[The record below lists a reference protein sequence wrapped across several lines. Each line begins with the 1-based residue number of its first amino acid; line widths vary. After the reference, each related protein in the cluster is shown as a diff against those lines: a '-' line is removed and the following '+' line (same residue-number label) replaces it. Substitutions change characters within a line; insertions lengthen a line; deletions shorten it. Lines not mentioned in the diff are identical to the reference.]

1 MERGSGTIVDLQEYR
16 DQLDKID
23 KQLVKLFEE
32 RMDICGKVAETK
44 IASGK
49 AVYDAEREKQKLDAV
64 GAMANSDF
72 NQIAVRDLFSQMMSV
87 SRKYQYSILEEHGR
101 AVKLGFERLDSIPM
115 EHIRVVHQ
123 GVEGA
128 YSHAAAIQY
137 FGEDAEIYHVARFED
152 AMKEVQLGKA
162 DYAVM
167 PIENSSAGAVID
179 MYDLLTRYDNYIV
192 AETFLPVNHA
202 LLGVPGT
209 KLADVKTVFS
219 HPQALMQCSNFL
231 NNNGLKQISVENTA
245 VAAKRVIEEGDH
257 TQAAVASE
265 IAGKLYGL
273 DLLKTSIQNNQGNT
287 TRFVILAN
295 RKVYQKDASKIS
307 LCFELPHTSG
317 SLYNMLGNFIYN
329 HVNMI
334 MIQSRPV
341 PGKNWEYRFFV
352 DIEGN
357 LQDAGVKNALRG
369 IGEEAQN
376 FKILGN
382 Y

>member
-1 MERGSGTIVDLQEYR
+1 MDLLECR
-16 DQLDKID
+16 NKLDVID
-23 KQLVKLFEE
+23 KQIVKLFEE

-64 GAMANSDF
+64 SAMADSEF
-72 NQIAVRDLFSQMMSV
+72 NQVAVRELFSQMMSI
-87 SRKYQYSILEEHGR
+87 SRKYQYSILAEHGR
-101 AVKLGFERLDSIPM
+101 ALKLGFERLDKLPM
-115 EHIRVVHQ
+115 DGVRVVHQ

-128 YSHAAAIQY
+128 YSHAAALQY
-137 FGEDAEIYHVARFED
+137 FGENASIYHVAHFED
-152 AMKEVQLGKA
+152 AMKEVQLGNA

-192 AETFLPVNHA
+192 AETFLPVEHA
-202 LLGVPGT
+202 LLGVPGA
-209 KLADVKTVFS
+209 KFSDIKTVFS
-219 HPQALMQCSNFL
+219 HPQALMQCSQFL
-231 NNNGLKQISVENTA
+231 NDNGFKQISVENTA
-245 VAAKRVIEEGDH
+245 VAAKRVVEEGDK

-273 DLLKTSIQNNQGNT
+273 ELLKPAIQNNQGNT
-287 TRFVILAN
+287 TRFIILAN
-295 RKVYQKDASKIS
+295 RKVYQKNAGKIS

-317 SLYNMLGNFIYN
+317 SLYNMLGNFIFN
-329 HVNMI
+329 HVNMM
-334 MIQSRPV
+334 MIESRPI
-341 PGKNWEYRFFV
+341 PGRNWEYRFFV

-369 IGEEAQN
+369 IGAEALN

>member
-1 MERGSGTIVDLQEYR
+1 MDLLECR
-16 DQLDKID
+16 NKLDVID
-23 KQLVKLFEE
+23 KKIVKLFEE

-64 GAMANSDF
+64 SAMADSEF
-72 NQIAVRDLFSQMMSV
+72 NQVAVRELFSQMMSI
-87 SRKYQYSILEEHGR
+87 SRKYQYSILAEHGR
-101 AVKLGFERLDSIPM
+101 AMKLGFERLDQLPM
-115 EHIRVVHQ
+115 ESVRVVHQ

-137 FGEDAEIYHVARFED
+137 FGEKAEIYHVARFED
-152 AMKEVQLGKA
+152 AMKEVQLGNA

-202 LLGVPGT
+202 LLGVPGA
-209 KLADVKTVFS
+209 KLSDVKTVFS
-219 HPQALMQCSNFL
+219 HPQALMQCSAFL
-231 NNNGLKQISVENTA
+231 NDNGLKQISVENTA
-245 VAAKRVIEEGDH
+245 VAAKRVVEEGDKS
-257 TQAAVASE
+257 QAAIASE

-273 DLLKTSIQNNQGNT
+273 ELLKPFIQNNQGNT

-295 RKVYQKDASKIS
+295 RKVYQKDAGKIS

-317 SLYNMLGNFIYN
+317 SLYNMLGNFIFN
-329 HVNMI
+329 HVNMM
-334 MIQSRPV
+334 MIESRPI

-369 IGEEAQN
+369 IGAEAQN

>member
-1 MERGSGTIVDLQEYR
+1 MDLLECR
-16 DQLDKID
+16 NKLDVID
-23 KQLVKLFEE
+23 KKIVKLFEE

-64 GAMANSDF
+64 SAMADSEF
-72 NQIAVRDLFSQMMSV
+72 NQVAVRELFSQMMSI
-87 SRKYQYSILEEHGR
+87 SRKYQYSILAEHGR
-101 AVKLGFERLDSIPM
+101 AMKLGFERLDQLPM
-115 EHIRVVHQ
+115 EGVRVVHQ

-137 FGEDAEIYHVARFED
+137 FGEKAEIYHVARFED
-152 AMKEVQLGKA
+152 AMKVVQLGNA

-202 LLGVPGT
+202 LLGVPGA
-209 KLADVKTVFS
+209 KLSDVKTVFS
-219 HPQALMQCSNFL
+219 HPQALMQCSAFL
-231 NNNGLKQISVENTA
+231 NDNGLKQISVENTA
-245 VAAKRVIEEGDH
+245 VAAKRVVEEGDKS
-257 TQAAVASE
+257 QAAIASE

-273 DLLKTSIQNNQGNT
+273 ELLKPFIQNNQGNT

-295 RKVYQKDASKIS
+295 RKVYQKDAGKIS

-317 SLYNMLGNFIYN
+317 SLYNMLGNFIFN
-329 HVNMI
+329 HVNMM
-334 MIQSRPV
+334 MIESRPI

-369 IGEEAQN
+369 IGAEAQN

>member
-1 MERGSGTIVDLQEYR
+1 MDLLECR
-16 DQLDKID
+16 NKLDVID
-23 KQLVKLFEE
+23 KQIVKLFEE

-64 GAMANSDF
+64 SAMADSEF
-72 NQIAVRDLFSQMMSV
+72 NQVAVRELFSQMMSI
-87 SRKYQYSILEEHGR
+87 SRKYQYSILAEHGR
-101 AVKLGFERLDSIPM
+101 AMKLGFERLDKLPV
-115 EHIRVVHQ
+115 EGVRVVHQ

-137 FGEDAEIYHVARFED
+137 FGKDAEIYHVARFED
-152 AMKEVQLGKA
+152 AMKEVQLGNA

-209 KLADVKTVFS
+209 KLSNVKTVFS
-219 HPQALMQCSNFL
+219 HPQALMQCSTFL
-231 NNNGLKQISVENTA
+231 NDNGLKQISVENTA
-245 VAAKRVIEEGDH
+245 VAAKRVVEEGDKS
-257 TQAAVASE
+257 QAAIASE
-265 IAGKLYGL
+265 IAGQLYGL
-273 DLLKTSIQNNQGNT
+273 ELLKPSIQNNQGNT

-295 RKVYQKDASKIS
+295 RKVYQKDAGKIS
-307 LCFELPHTSG
+307 ICFELPHTSG
-317 SLYNMLGNFIYN
+317 SLYNMLGNFIFN
-329 HVNMI
+329 HVNMM
-334 MIQSRPV
+334 MIESRPI
-341 PGKNWEYRFFV
+341 PGRNWEYRFFV

-369 IGEEAQN
+369 IGAEAQN

>member
-1 MERGSGTIVDLQEYR
+1 MDLLECR
-16 DQLDKID
+16 NKLDVID
-23 KQLVKLFEE
+23 KQIVKLFEE

-64 GAMANSDF
+64 SAMADSEF
-72 NQIAVRDLFSQMMSV
+72 NQVAVRELFSQMMSI
-87 SRKYQYSILEEHGR
+87 SRKYQYSILAEHGR
-101 AVKLGFERLDSIPM
+101 AMKLGFERLDKLPV
-115 EHIRVVHQ
+115 EGVRVVHQ

-137 FGEDAEIYHVARFED
+137 FGKDAEIYHVARFED
-152 AMKEVQLGKA
+152 AMKEVQLGNA

-202 LLGVPGT
+202 LLGVPGA
-209 KLADVKTVFS
+209 KLSDVKTVFS
-219 HPQALMQCSNFL
+219 HPQALMQCSTFL
-231 NNNGLKQISVENTA
+231 NDNGLKQISVENTA
-245 VAAKRVIEEGDH
+245 VAAKRVVEEGDKS
-257 TQAAVASE
+257 QAAIASE
-265 IAGKLYGL
+265 IAGQLYGL
-273 DLLKTSIQNNQGNT
+273 ELLKPSIQNNQGNT

-295 RKVYQKDASKIS
+295 RKVYQKDAGKIS
-307 LCFELPHTSG
+307 MWFELPHTSG
-317 SLYNMLGNFIYN
+317 SLYNMLGNFIFN
-329 HVNMI
+329 HVNMM
-334 MIQSRPV
+334 MIESRPI
-341 PGKNWEYRFFV
+341 PGRNWEYRFFV

-369 IGEEAQN
+369 IGAEAQN

>member
-1 MERGSGTIVDLQEYR
+1 MDLLECR
-16 DQLDKID
+16 NKLDVID
-23 KQLVKLFEE
+23 KQIVKLFEE

-64 GAMANSDF
+64 SAMADSEF
-72 NQIAVRDLFSQMMSV
+72 NQVAVRELFSQMMSI
-87 SRKYQYSILEEHGR
+87 SRKYQYSILAEHGR
-101 AVKLGFERLDSIPM
+101 AMKLGFERLDKLPV
-115 EHIRVVHQ
+115 EGVRVVHQ

-137 FGEDAEIYHVARFED
+137 FGKDAEIYHVARFED
-152 AMKEVQLGKA
+152 AMKEVQLGNA

-202 LLGVPGT
+202 LLGVPGA
-209 KLADVKTVFS
+209 KLSDVKTVFS
-219 HPQALMQCSNFL
+219 HPKALMQCSTFL
-231 NNNGLKQISVENTA
+231 NDNGLKQISVENTA
-245 VAAKRVIEEGDH
+245 VAAKRVVEEGDKS
-257 TQAAVASE
+257 QAAIASE
-265 IAGKLYGL
+265 IAGQLYGL
-273 DLLKTSIQNNQGNT
+273 ELLKPSIQNNQGNT

-295 RKVYQKDASKIS
+295 RKVYQKDAGKIS
-307 LCFELPHTSG
+307 ICFELPHTSG
-317 SLYNMLGNFIYN
+317 SLYNMLGNFIFN
-329 HVNMI
+329 HVNMM
-334 MIQSRPV
+334 MIESRPI
-341 PGKNWEYRFFV
+341 PGRNWEYRFFV

-369 IGEEAQN
+369 IGAEAQN

>member
-1 MERGSGTIVDLQEYR
+1 MDLLECR
-16 DQLDKID
+16 NKLDVID
-23 KQLVKLFEE
+23 KQIVKLFEE
-32 RMDICGKVAETK
+32 RMHICGKVAETK
-44 IASGK
+44 ITTGK
-49 AVYDAEREKQKLDAV
+49 AVYDAEREKQKLEAV
-64 GAMANSDF
+64 SAMAGSDF
-72 NQIAVRDLFSQMMSV
+72 NQIAVRELFSQMMSI
-87 SRKYQYSILEEHGR
+87 SRKYQYSILAEHGR
-101 AVKLGFERLDSIPM
+101 SAKLGFEQLDRLPV
-115 EHIRVVHQ
+115 EGGRVVHQ

-137 FGEDAEIYHVARFED
+137 FGRDAEIYHVARFED
-152 AMKEVQLGKA
+152 AMKEVQLGNA

-202 LLGVPGT
+202 LLGVPGAR
-209 KLADVKTVFS
+209 LSDVKTVFS
-219 HPQALMQCSNFL
+219 HPQALMQCSVFL
-231 NNNGLKQISVENTA
+231 NDNGLKQISVENTA
-245 VAAKRVIEEGDH
+245 VAAKRVVKEGDKS
-257 TQAAVASE
+257 QAAIASE
-265 IAGKLYGL
+265 IAGQLYGL
-273 DLLKTSIQNNQGNT
+273 ELLKPSIQNNQGNT

-295 RKVYQKDASKIS
+295 RKVYQKAADKIS

-317 SLYNMLGNFIYN
+317 SLYNMLGNFIFN

-334 MIQSRPV
+334 MIESRPI

-357 LQDAGVKNALRG
+357 LQDAGVQNALRG
-369 IGEEAQN
+369 IGTEAQN

>member
-1 MERGSGTIVDLQEYR
+1 MDLLECR
-16 DQLDKID
+16 NKLDVID
-23 KQLVKLFEE
+23 KQIVKLFEE

-64 GAMANSDF
+64 SAMADSEF
-72 NQIAVRDLFSQMMSV
+72 NQVAVRELFSQMMSI
-87 SRKYQYSILEEHGR
+87 SRKYQYSILAEHGR
-101 AVKLGFERLDSIPM
+101 AMKLGFERLDKLPV
-115 EHIRVVHQ
+115 EGVRVVHQ

-137 FGEDAEIYHVARFED
+137 FGKDAEIYHVARFED
-152 AMKEVQLGKA
+152 AMKEVQLGNA

-179 MYDLLTRYDNYIV
+179 MYDLLTRYDTYIV

-202 LLGVPGT
+202 LLGVPGA
-209 KLADVKTVFS
+209 KLSDVKTVFS
-219 HPQALMQCSNFL
+219 HPQALMQCSTFL
-231 NNNGLKQISVENTA
+231 NDNGLKQISVENTA
-245 VAAKRVIEEGDH
+245 VAAKRVVEVGDKS
-257 TQAAVASE
+257 QAAIASE
-265 IAGKLYGL
+265 IAGQLYGL
-273 DLLKTSIQNNQGNT
+273 ELLKPSIQNNQGNT

-295 RKVYQKDASKIS
+295 RKVYQKDAGKIS
-307 LCFELPHTSG
+307 ICFELPHTSG
-317 SLYNMLGNFIYN
+317 SLYNMLGNFIFN
-329 HVNMI
+329 HVNMM
-334 MIQSRPV
+334 MIESRPI
-341 PGKNWEYRFFV
+341 PGRNWEYRFFV

-369 IGEEAQN
+369 IGAEAQN

>member
-1 MERGSGTIVDLQEYR
+1 MDLLECR
-16 DQLDKID
+16 NKLDVID
-23 KQLVKLFEE
+23 KQIVKLFEE

-44 IASGK
+44 IATGK
-49 AVYDAEREKQKLDAV
+49 AVYDAEREKQKLEAV
-64 GAMANSDF
+64 SAMAGSDF
-72 NQIAVRDLFSQMMSV
+72 NQIAVRELFSQMMSI
-87 SRKYQYSILEEHGR
+87 SRKYQYSILAEHGR
-101 AVKLGFERLDSIPM
+101 SAKLGFEQLDRLPV
-115 EHIRVVHQ
+115 EGVRVVHQ

-137 FGEDAEIYHVARFED
+137 FGRDAEIYHVARFED
-152 AMKEVQLGKA
+152 AMKEVQLGNA

-202 LLGVPGT
+202 LLGVPGAR
-209 KLADVKTVFS
+209 LSDVKTVFS
-219 HPQALMQCSNFL
+219 HPQALMQCSVFL
-231 NNNGLKQISVENTA
+231 NDNGLKQISVENTA
-245 VAAKRVIEEGDH
+245 VAAKRVVKEGDKS
-257 TQAAVASE
+257 QAAIASE
-265 IAGKLYGL
+265 IAGQLYGL
-273 DLLKTSIQNNQGNT
+273 ELLKPSIQNNQGNT

-295 RKVYQKDASKIS
+295 RKVYQKDAGKIS

-317 SLYNMLGNFIYN
+317 SLYNMLGNFIFN
-329 HVNMI
+329 HVNMM
-334 MIQSRPV
+334 MIESRPI

-369 IGEEAQN
+369 IGAEAQN

>member
-1 MERGSGTIVDLQEYR
+1 MDLLECR
-16 DQLDKID
+16 NKLDVID
-23 KQLVKLFEE
+23 KQIVKLFEE

-64 GAMANSDF
+64 SAMADSEF
-72 NQIAVRDLFSQMMSV
+72 NQAAVRELFSQMMSI
-87 SRKYQYSILEEHGR
+87 SRKYQYSILAEHGR
-101 AVKLGFERLDSIPM
+101 AMKLGFERLDKLPV
-115 EHIRVVHQ
+115 EGVRVVHQ

-137 FGEDAEIYHVARFED
+137 FGKDAEIYHVARFED
-152 AMKEVQLGKA
+152 AMKEVQLGNA

-202 LLGVPGT
+202 LLGVPGA
-209 KLADVKTVFS
+209 KLSDVKTVFS
-219 HPQALMQCSNFL
+219 HPQALMQCSTFL
-231 NNNGLKQISVENTA
+231 NDNGLKQISVENTA
-245 VAAKRVIEEGDH
+245 VAAKRVVEVGDKS
-257 TQAAVASE
+257 QAAIASE
-265 IAGKLYGL
+265 IAGQLYGL
-273 DLLKTSIQNNQGNT
+273 ELLKPSIQNNQGNT

-295 RKVYQKDASKIS
+295 RKVYQKDAGKIS
-307 LCFELPHTSG
+307 ICFELPHTSG
-317 SLYNMLGNFIYN
+317 SLYNMLGNFIFN
-329 HVNMI
+329 HVNMM
-334 MIQSRPV
+334 MIESRPI
-341 PGKNWEYRFFV
+341 PGRNWEYRFFV

-369 IGEEAQN
+369 IGAEAQN

>member
-1 MERGSGTIVDLQEYR
+1 MDLLECR
-16 DQLDKID
+16 NKLDVID
-23 KQLVKLFEE
+23 KQIVKLFEE

-64 GAMANSDF
+64 SAMADSEF
-72 NQIAVRDLFSQMMSV
+72 NQVAVRELFSQMMSI
-87 SRKYQYSILEEHGR
+87 SRKYQYSILAEHGR
-101 AVKLGFERLDSIPM
+101 ALKLGFERLDKLPM
-115 EHIRVVHQ
+115 DGVRVVHQ

-128 YSHAAAIQY
+128 YSHAAALQY
-137 FGEDAEIYHVARFED
+137 FGENASIYHVAHFED
-152 AMKEVQLGKA
+152 AMKEVQLGNA

-192 AETFLPVNHA
+192 AETFLPVEHA
-202 LLGVPGT
+202 LLGVPGA
-209 KLADVKTVFS
+209 KLSDIKTVFS
-219 HPQALMQCSNFL
+219 HPQALMQCSQFL
-231 NNNGLKQISVENTA
+231 NDNGFKQISVENTA
-245 VAAKRVIEEGDH
+245 VAAKRVVEEGDK

-273 DLLKTSIQNNQGNT
+273 ELLKSAIQNNQGNT
-287 TRFVILAN
+287 TRFIILAN
-295 RKVYQKDASKIS
+295 RKIYQKNAGKIS

-317 SLYNMLGNFIYN
+317 SLYNMLGNFIFN
-329 HVNMI
+329 HVNMM
-334 MIQSRPV
+334 MIESRPI
-341 PGKNWEYRFFV
+341 PGRNWEYRFFV

-369 IGEEAQN
+369 IGAEALN

>member
-1 MERGSGTIVDLQEYR
+1 MDLLECR
-16 DQLDKID
+16 NKLDVID
-23 KQLVKLFEE
+23 KQIVKLFEE

-64 GAMANSDF
+64 SAMADSEF
-72 NQIAVRDLFSQMMSV
+72 NQVAVRELFSQMMSI
-87 SRKYQYSILEEHGR
+87 SRKYQYSILAEHGR
-101 AVKLGFERLDSIPM
+101 ALKLGFERLDKLPM
-115 EHIRVVHQ
+115 DGVRVVHQ

-128 YSHAAAIQY
+128 YSHAAALQY
-137 FGEDAEIYHVARFED
+137 FGENASIYHVAHFED
-152 AMKEVQLGKA
+152 AMKEVQLGNA

-192 AETFLPVNHA
+192 AETFLPVEHA
-202 LLGVPGT
+202 LLSVPGA
-209 KLADVKTVFS
+209 KLSDIKTVFS
-219 HPQALMQCSNFL
+219 HPQALMQCSQFL
-231 NNNGLKQISVENTA
+231 NDNGFKQISVENTA
-245 VAAKRVIEEGDH
+245 VAAKRVVEEGDK

-273 DLLKTSIQNNQGNT
+273 ELLKPAIQNNQGNT
-287 TRFVILAN
+287 TRFIILAN
-295 RKVYQKDASKIS
+295 RKVYQKNAGKIS

-317 SLYNMLGNFIYN
+317 SLYNMLGNFIFN
-329 HVNMI
+329 HVNMM
-334 MIQSRPV
+334 MIESRPI
-341 PGKNWEYRFFV
+341 PGRNWEYRFFV

-369 IGEEAQN
+369 IGAETLN